1 MAPPYRSPMAPP
13 SPPSPE
19 IGGLPDDLLAAL
31 AGKYE
36 IERSLGAGGMG
47 TVYLAR
53 DLALDRHVAI
63 KVISPDLTTSGV
75 IRDRFLQEARTVA
88 RLRHPN
94 IVAVHAAGEAGG
106 LLYFV
111 MEYVPGESLRT
122 RLERDRRV
130 EGYAALAAIRDLA
143 NALAYAHERGII
155 HRDVKPDNILL
166 DQEKH
171 CAMLTDFGVA
181 RALSTGD
188 ERLTRTGFVLGSPRY
203 MSPEQAAGERELDG
217 RSDVYS
223 LALVAYE
230 MFAGEP
236 TFSGGG
242 AAAIL
247 TQQLTQTPAP
257 LEEKSD
263 SVPPEVALVISR
275 ALAKEPADRPTAAEL
290 AGVFDDAITQERA
303 LQTVGGARKPRRAA
317 TPASRRRGRRIAVVA
332 AAVAMLAIVAGTLLS
347 RGRGDLPAGVDPR
360 RSYLV
365 APFDIQGND
374 PRFDW
379 LREASVNMLTLDFAQ
394 WKDLDIVD
402 YEHTLDLLRDAKL
415 DGEGR
420 VGLEDARRLAR
431 KAGVWSVVMG
441 QVTPLGDS
449 LVVLARVFDVATGRK
464 VDQTQHS
471 IARAADPRPLYDEI
485 ARDLL
490 DLVGS
495 LPTSMSLTA
504 TTTESVEAYRAYLEG
519 LRALNGWQLP
529 RADSLFHLAT
539 TADSSFALAYYKRAL
554 TLGWRSA
561 RDTSQFE
568 LIRHATEHADR
579 LPERERALL
588 LAYADLVRGLH
599 APAGVTQGRLDTLFR
614 SAQGKYE
621 AIVARDPGDAEA
633 WYGLGD
639 SYWHHRPDDA
649 KALAQNWTRAYRA
662 FNRTLALD
670 SSFHLA
676 YSHKLDLY
684 RQVSNPASYLVLA
697 GDSLLLLDNDA
708 ARRGFGE
715 ARIAQTRV
723 TAKQLALRDARAW
736 ASADVAP
743 QSYMALVNAYIDAGF
758 VDSAAIAADEAQ
770 RRASSRSPLF
780 PYILAAAQTPVD
792 PHLALRT
799 LRAALREFPA
809 ESIAAHDGADRMWVV
824 LNAADAA
831 TVTGSVPDMRQ
842 VAMVASKAEP
852 KIPGRDLPTSYAV
865 NAWSAA
871 ADLALG
877 LPPASVRSRMDS
889 AIRYIDKL
897 PGSDGEGARRTSS
910 ALPYMA
916 YLVTRD
922 TTYLAALRRWWNPAS
937 TTLLELDALKALDR
951 GDREGAL
958 RAVRGFP
965 NPDSA
970 RTEDGPISAMRWVA
984 RGEAVARLGDD
995 RRALAYYEMLE
1006 PKRFSRG
1013 GPFDPGWPLY
1023 ARSFLARASLYEKVG
1038 ERGKAIASYRQF
1050 LDLWRDADQS
1060 LDGQRRVARDG
1071 IARLGGEVP
1080 TEQGAGR

>member
-1 MAPPYRSPMAPP
+1 MAPQPPLPP
-13 SPPSPE
+13 SPDL
-19 IGGLPDDLLAAL
+19 GGLPDDLLRAL

-36 IERSLGAGGMG
+36 LERSLGAGGMG

-53 DLALDRHVAI
+53 DLALDRQVAI
-63 KVISPDLTTSGV
+63 KVIAPELTTSGV

-122 RLERDRRV
+122 RLERERRV
-130 EGYAALAAIRDLA
+130 DGQAALATIRDLA
-143 NALAYAHERGII
+143 SALAYAHERGIV

-236 TFSGGG
+236 TFGGTG
-242 AAAIL
+242 AASIL
-247 TQQLTQTPAP
+247 SQQLTQTPVP

-263 SVPPEVALVISR
+263 TVPPEVALVISR
-275 ALAKEPADRPTAAEL
+275 ALSKDSADRPTAAEL
-290 AGVFDDAITQERA
+290 ARVFDDAITQERA
-303 LQTVGGARKPRRAA
+303 LQTPGGRARARRPA
-317 TPASRRRGRRIAVVA
+317 TAASRRRGRKLAAIA
-332 AAVAMLAIVAGTLLS
+332 AAGAMVAIVAGALIS
-347 RGRGDLPAGVDPR
+347 RGRGEIPAGVDPR

-374 PRFDW
+374 QRFDW
-379 LREASVNMLTLDFAQ
+379 LREGSVNMLTLDFAQ
-394 WKDLDIVD
+394 WKDLNVVD

-420 VGLEDARRLAR
+420 LGLEDARRLAR

-464 VDQTQHS
+464 VDQTQRS
-471 IARAADPRPLYDEI
+471 IASSADPRPLYDAI

-490 DLVGS
+490 DLVGAP
-495 LPTSMSLTA
+495 PTSVSLTA

-529 RADSLFHLAT
+529 RADSLFHVAT

-554 TLGWRSA
+554 TLGWRYA
-561 RDTSQFE
+561 RDTSQFD
-568 LIRHATEHADR
+568 LIRHAMMHADR
-579 LPERERALL
+579 LPSRERELL
-588 LAYADLVRGLH
+588 LAYSDLVRSLQ
-599 APAGVTQGRLDTLFR
+599 APLGVSQGRIDTLFR
-614 SAQGKYE
+614 SAQQKYE
-621 AIVARDPGDAEA
+621 AIVAHDPGDAEA

-639 SYWHHRPDDA
+639 AYWHHRPNDA
-649 KALAQNWTRAYRA
+649 KQLAQNWTRAYRA
-662 FNRTLALD
+662 FNRTLSLD
-670 SSFHLA
+670 STFHLA

-684 RQVSNPASYLVLA
+684 RQVSNPGSYLVLA
-697 GDSLLLLDNDA
+697 GDSLLLLDTDA

-715 ARIAQTRV
+715 QRIAQTRV
-723 TAKQLALRDARAW
+723 EAKRLALRDARAW
-736 ASADVAP
+736 ADADVAP

-770 RRASSRSPLF
+770 RRAPSRSPLF
-780 PYILAAAQTPVD
+780 PYIIASAQTPVD

-799 LRAALREFPA
+799 LRAAMREFPA
-809 ESIAAHDGADRMWVV
+809 ESIAAHDGTDRMWVV

-831 TVTGSVPDMRQ
+831 TVTGSIADLRQ
-842 VAMVASKAEP
+842 VSAVAEKVEP
-852 KIPGRDLPTSYAV
+852 TLPGRDLPTSFAI

-877 LPPASVRSRMDS
+877 LPAAGVRSRIDS
-889 AIRYIDKL
+889 VIRYLDKL
-897 PGSDGEGARRTSS
+897 PGSDGDGARRTTS
-910 ALPYMA
+910 AVPYMA

-922 TTYLAALRRWWNPAS
+922 TSYLAAVRRWWNPVS
-937 TTLLELDALKALDR
+937 TPVLELDALKALDR
-951 GDREGAL
+951 GDREGAM
-958 RAVRGFP
+958 RAARGFP

-970 RTEDGPISAMRWVA
+970 RTEAGPISAMRWVA
-984 RGEAVARLGDD
+984 RGEATARLGDD
-995 RRALAYYEMLE
+995 RRAIAYYEMLD
-1006 PKRFSRG
+1006 PRRFSRG
-1013 GPFDPGWPLY
+1013 GPLDPGWALY
-1023 ARSFLARASLYEKVG
+1023 ARSFVARAALYEKVG
-1038 ERGKAIASYRQF
+1038 ERDKAIAAYRQF
-1050 LDLWRDADQS
+1050 LELWRDADPA

-1071 IARLGGEVP
+1071 LARLGGEVP
-1080 TEQGAGR
+1080 TEQSAGR